1 MAKVPG
7 HVSDPSTLET
17 SDITFASGADRLHG
31 YLARPKAKGSYP
43 GIIVIH
49 EAFGLNDHIK
59 DLARRFAVRGYIAL
73 APDLYSR
80 TGTPDP
86 ADMQSVLQTMYGL
99 SDAQVIADLNA
110 AAAHLQAQ
118 EDINGKVGCI
128 GFCAGGRHTL
138 LFACNTKS
146 LTAAVDCWGGN
157 ITRASADT
165 LTTPA
170 RPTPVITMV
179 RHLSCPL
186 FAAFGEEDKNPSPD
200 DAAKLQA
207 ELNAHKKDGTI
218 KIYLNAGHAFL
229 ADYRPSYQAE
239 AAFALWADAT
249 QFLDQHLKG

>member
-1 MAKVPG
+1 
-7 HVSDPSTLET
+7 ET

-59 DLARRFAVRGYIAL
+59 DLARRFAARGYIAL

-128 GFCAGGRHTL
+128 GFCAGG
-138 LFACNTKS
+138 
-146 LTAAVDCWGGN
+146 
-157 ITRASADT
+157 
-165 LTTPA
+165 
-170 RPTPVITMV
+170 
-179 RHLSCPL
+179 
-186 FAAFGEEDKNPSPD
+186 
-200 DAAKLQA
+200 
-207 ELNAHKKDGTI
+207 
-218 KIYLNAGHAFL
+218 
-229 ADYRPSYQAE
+229 
-239 AAFALWADAT
+239 
-249 QFLDQHLKG
+249 